1 MKRWL
6 LLVLLCACGG
16 KKDDNKPAAGE
27 VAATVKK
34 PATPLAEAK
43 QLLAAQRKRNPEE
56 WVALAHAQ
64 AVAKDPAAKQTL
76 DDALSAARS
85 DQLDGPAALVLAT
98 DVLILLGDTTNTQKL
113 LDEGIAGLKAHNFPE
128 DKLATLLSPV
138 HDIQNPEALKRLARA
153 GVVEVKKTDALVAR
167 MRPSG
172 PAWDEVLEGGRGK
185 GKRNVVFHELAHKID
200 MVDGTIDGTPPLPDA
215 RRWAQ
220 VCSEVFLEL
229 RERVED
235 GKRTFL
241 DEYAATNEAEF
252 FAVATEAYFM
262 APAKL
267 EAAHPELFAVLR
279 DFYRFDPR

>member
-1 MKRWL
+1 MFGWLTERRRKHLLEQPFPPEWDRIIDDNFALAARLDAEQRQRLRELTQVFIAEKHWEGCGGFELTDEARVTVAVQACFL
-6 LLVLLCACGG
+6 LLGREHALYEDVESILIYPDTMVAPPREPGFFEVGARPIDPDGTALL
-16 KKDDNKPAAGE
+16 GE
-27 VAATVKK
+27 
-34 PATPLAEAK
+34 
-43 QLLAAQRKRNPEE
+43 
-56 WVALAHAQ
+56 AH
-64 AVAKDPAAKQTL
+64 L
-76 DDALSAARS
+76 R
-85 DQLDGPAALVLAT
+85 GP
-98 DVLILLGDTTNTQKL
+98 LIL
-113 LDEGIAGLKAHNFPE
+113 
-128 DKLATLLSPV
+128 
-138 HDIQNPEALKRLARA
+138 
-153 GVVEVKKTDALVAR
+153 
-167 MRPSG
+167 
-172 PAWDEVLEGGRGK
+172 AWDEVLEGGRGK